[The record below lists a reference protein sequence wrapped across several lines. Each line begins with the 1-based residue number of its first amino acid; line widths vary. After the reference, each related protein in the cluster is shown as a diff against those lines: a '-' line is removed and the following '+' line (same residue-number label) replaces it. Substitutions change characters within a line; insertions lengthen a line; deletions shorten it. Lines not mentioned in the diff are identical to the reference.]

1 MATESATPNRTLRW
15 THVLAGTI
23 GSLLL
28 VALSL
33 QGAENTWQNR
43 NDIVTIPQ
51 WLMSLAQL
59 GYAAVGLVVVVLWWA
74 RSAALNAALL
84 AWCIL
89 VVAAVTLIMPAWSLE
104 DLDLVPMFFVAACAG
119 AAILGGGLWYFGP
132 RKSAS

>member
-1 MATESATPNRTLRW
+1 
-15 THVLAGTI
+15 VI
-23 GSLLL
+23 GSLCL

-43 NDIVTIPQ
+43 RDIVTIPQ

-84 AWCIL
+84 VWCL
-89 VVAAVTLIMPAWSLE
+89 LFVAAVTLIMPAWSPE
-104 DLDLVPMFFVAACAG
+104 DLDLVLTFFGAGSVG
-119 AAILGGGLWYFGP
+119 AAVLGGMMWYFGP
-132 RKSAS
+132 RKPAS